1 MARADEIIGR
11 TVRDGKTRYL
21 MEHESKS
28 ILEELD
34 IATTGGTLAYSE
46 AEAVKIFEALGGPA
60 VMKVVSP
67 GVVHKSDAG
76 GVKLN
81 ISNSREAKAA
91 YSDIIAAFGEAN
103 VEAVSVQPMA
113 KPGIEAIVGITRDP
127 TFGPL
132 LMFGLGG
139 VFVEVLKDVS
149 FRSIPVSPADVS
161 SMIEEIKGYGL
172 LKGARGYAADLPALR
187 QLLLQVSGLVLAHP
201 EISEIDLNPVF
212 LYPEGYVVVDARMF
226 VDGVAG
232 GAPARHGNGSLRKFF
247 YPESIAVL
255 GASNSEGKLGW
266 NVFHNL
272 VSHNFEGKL
281 YPINL
286 QANEVQ
292 GVKAYGAIGDVPGP
306 VDVAIVLVPAAAT
319 PKAVE
324 ECCARG
330 IGSIVVESAGF
341 AELGADGRKAEEEM
355 ERTARRYGCRLL
367 GPNCSGIIN
376 THSNMVQSIGA
387 VAELG
392 KGNVGLI
399 AQAGVYAAGMLWGLR
414 HIMDFGIVA
423 TIGNKLDV
431 NETDVLEVLGEDRNI
446 SVICMY
452 IEDVKGG
459 RRFVDVARRVT
470 RTKPVIAVKSGRTD
484 AGKKAV
490 SSHTASLA
498 GNDEVYDS
506 VFRQCGIVRARD
518 NEQMFAVARGFS
530 KQPLPDSAGVLII
543 SYAGSLGVM
552 ATDAVNLNGMRL
564 AELEP
569 HLKTRLRSILPGM
582 TSGLN
587 PVDYTF
593 SMSADDVRKTIE
605 IGVESADVGAFIVIL
620 QTEILDRYVA
630 PLSGIDYKGKPVLAC
645 VACKEF
651 VTEDVIAMEKA
662 GIPVYATPETAAE
675 VLSAMYRHNL
685 TVKSPQ

>member
-1 MARADEIIGR
+1 MGRVTEQIIGKASKEGR
-11 TVRDGKTRYL
+11 RYL
-21 MEHESKS
+21 MEPESKS
-28 ILEELD
+28 ILEELN
-34 IATTGGTLAYSE
+34 IATTGGTLAFSE
-46 AEAVKIFEALGGPA
+46 AQAVEMFEALEGPA

-67 GVVHKSDAG
+67 RVVHKSDAG

-81 ISNSREAKAA
+81 IRNRQEAKAA
-91 YSDIIAAFGEAN
+91 YNEIIGAFTEEN
-103 VEAVSVQPMA
+103 VEAVSVQSMA
-113 KPGIEAIVGITRDP
+113 RPGIEAIVGITRDP

-149 FRSIPVSPADVS
+149 FRSIPVSPADVA
-161 SMIEEIKGYGL
+161 SMIEEIKGYRL
-172 LKGARGYAADLPALR
+172 LKGVRGYAADLPALQ
-187 QLLLQVSGLVLAHP
+187 QLLLRVSELVLTYP
-201 EISEIDLNPVF
+201 EISEVDLNPVF
-212 LYPEGYVVVDARMF
+212 LYADGYVVADARMF
-226 VDGVAG
+226 VDGAVPSIAPRQESG
-232 GAPARHGNGSLRKFF
+232 GLRTFF
-247 YPESIAVL
+247 YPRSIAVL

-272 VSHNFEGKL
+272 ISHGFPGRL
-281 YPINL
+281 YPINF
-286 QANEVQ
+286 QADEVQ
-292 GVKAYGAIGDVPGP
+292 GVKAYGSITDVTEP

-330 IGSIVVESAGF
+330 IRSIVVESAGF
-341 AELGADGRKAEEEM
+341 AELGPDGKKAEEEM
-355 ERTARRYGCRLL
+355 ERSARRYGCRLL

-387 VAELG
+387 VGELG
-392 KGNVGLI
+392 KGTIGLI

-414 HIMDFGIVA
+414 RIIDFGIVA

-431 NETDVLEVLGEDRNI
+431 NETDVLEVLGNDPHI

-452 IEDVKGG
+452 IEDVKSG
-459 RRFVDVARRVT
+459 RRFVDVARQVT
-470 RTKPVIAVKSGRTD
+470 RTKPVIVVKSGRTD

-498 GNDEVYDS
+498 GNDEVYS
-506 VFRQCGIVRARD
+506 AIFRQCDIIRARD
-518 NEQMFAVARGFS
+518 NEQMFALARGFS
-530 KQPLPDSAGVLII
+530 KQPLPDRAGVLII

-552 ATDAVNLNGMRL
+552 ATDAVHLNGMRL

-569 HLKTRLRSILPGM
+569 HLKQRLRSILPGM

-593 SMSADDVRKTIE
+593 TMSADDVRKTIE
-605 IGVESADVGAFIVIL
+605 IGAESADVGGFIVIL
-620 QTEILDRYVA
+620 QTEILKEYLT
-630 PLSGIDYKGKPVLAC
+630 PLREINYKGKPILAC

-651 VTEDVIAMEKA
+651 VTEDVIGMEKA
-662 GIPVYATPETAAE
+662 GIPVYETPETAAE
-675 VLSAMYRHNL
+675 VLSAMYRHSL
-685 TVKSPQ
+685 RIKGP